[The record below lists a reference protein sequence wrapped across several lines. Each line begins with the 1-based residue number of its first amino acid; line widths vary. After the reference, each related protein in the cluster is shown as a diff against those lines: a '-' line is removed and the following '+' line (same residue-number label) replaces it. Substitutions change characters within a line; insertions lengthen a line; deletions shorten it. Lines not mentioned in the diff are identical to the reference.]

1 LNYYHLDFI
10 RHPKGRANIAMTR
23 QTETAGRAP
32 EGDGGDGVLIRE
44 CTTIEE
50 FDMCVRLQREVFAMP
65 DLELSPRRH
74 LIVSRLAGGWIL
86 GAFAVASGELV
97 GFVHHL
103 VAAHGEEISG
113 YSHMM
118 AVSAGYQNRGLG
130 ARLKWAQRARAMAE
144 GRNFIRWTF
153 EPMQARNAHF
163 NLNRLGVVIRSY
175 GANFYG
181 WDAGTEA
188 YADGKQFNL
197 DSDRLIAQWELRT
210 PRVEQC
216 ARGERPAHASA
227 PAATVE
233 IPPDWNRLK
242 REEGLTAQSELLR
255 VRTEF
260 ETHFAA
266 GLVCAG
272 FERDGARP
280 CYLFFSNK

>member
-1 LNYYHLDFI
+1 MSRQSGTTD
-10 RHPKGRANIAMTR
+10 RA
-23 QTETAGRAP
+23 AG
-32 EGDGGDGVLIRE
+32 DDVGVRE
-44 CTTIEE
+44 CTTVEE
-50 FDMCVRLQREVFAMP
+50 FDACVGLQREVFGMP

-86 GAFAVASGELV
+86 GAFAGGRLV

-103 VAAHGEEISG
+103 VAVRADEIIG

-118 AVSAGYQNRGLG
+118 AVSAEYQNRGLG
-130 ARLKWAQRARAMAE
+130 ARLKWAQRERALAE

-175 GANFYG
+175 APNFYG

-188 YADGKQFNL
+188 FADGKQFNI

-210 PRVEQC
+210 PRVEQL
-216 ARGERPAHASA
+216 ARGEHPAQTSA
-227 PAATVE
+227 PVTRVE
-233 IPPDWNRLK
+233 IPTDWNRLR
-242 REEGLTAQSELLR
+242 REDGLTAQRELLR
-255 VRTEF
+255 VRSEF
-260 ETHFAA
+260 QTHFAA

-272 FERDGARP
+272 FERDAARP
-280 CYLFFSNK
+280 CYLFYEGK

>member
-1 LNYYHLDFI
+1 MSGHTDKI
-10 RHPKGRANIAMTR
+10 ERAS
-23 QTETAGRAP
+23 
-32 EGDGGDGVLIRE
+32 GDDEIVIRE
-44 CTTIEE
+44 CTTIDE
-50 FDMCVRLQREVFAMP
+50 FDTCVRLQREVFHMP

-86 GAFAVASGELV
+86 GAFTAAGGELV

-103 VAAHGEEISG
+103 VAVRDDEIVG

-118 AVSAGYQNRGLG
+118 AVSAAYQNRGLG
-130 ARLKWAQRARAMAE
+130 ARLKWAQRERALAE

-175 GANFYG
+175 AVNFYG

-188 YADGKQFNL
+188 YAGGEQFNL

-210 PRVEQC
+210 PRVEQM
-216 ARGERPAHASA
+216 ARGERTVHAHA
-227 PAATVE
+227 PAASVE
-233 IPPDWNRLK
+233 IPSDWNRLK
-242 REEGLTAQSELLR
+242 REDGLAARSELLR
-255 VRTEF
+255 VRSEF
-260 ETHFAA
+260 QAHFAA

-272 FERDGARP
+272 FTRDGERP
-280 CYLFFSNK
+280 CYLFFSDE